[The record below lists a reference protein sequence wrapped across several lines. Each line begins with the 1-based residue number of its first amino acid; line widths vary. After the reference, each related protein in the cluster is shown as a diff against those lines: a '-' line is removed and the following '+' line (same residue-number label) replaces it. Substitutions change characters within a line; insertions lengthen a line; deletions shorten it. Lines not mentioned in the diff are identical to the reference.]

1 MSGRAGTDFHILCG
15 FLGSGKTTLLLD
27 WLALPEA
34 ADTAILVNDVG
45 AFDVDGAVVGRT
57 AGDLPLAMLANG
69 CVCCSIG
76 NELVGTVDRLMADRE
91 ETGQPPF
98 RRMILE
104 CSGLSRPGPVIR
116 SLADLGQHDFRV
128 RVLATFHPGQGAEH
142 AQHFEEAAAQ
152 IAAARTIVLSR
163 LDLPDTAPPEAGARA
178 AQALNPFARIV
189 AEPDRARRAALAF
202 APGGALSPP
211 PNPGLVGLRSLL
223 HPRIGV
229 FLARV
234 PDGLPWDAVAAW
246 IEDLAARCGDR
257 LLRAKGL
264 VRVDGVDGLVL
275 VQGVG
280 TVFSPPMRVPEDG
293 RSGSGGPE
301 SVGAVVLIAHD
312 ADAAM
317 LAEASQAH
325 GVTIEA
331 GG

>member
-1 MSGRAGTDFHILCG
+1 MAGTDFHVLGG

-45 AFDVDGAVVGRT
+45 RFDVDGAVMGRSV
-57 AGDLPLAMLANG
+57 GDLPLAMLANG

-76 NELVGTVDRLMADRE
+76 NELVETVERLVAARE
-91 ETGQPPF
+91 AAGEPPF
-98 RRMILE
+98 RRVILE

-116 SLADLGQHDFRV
+116 SLGDLGRHDFRV
-128 RVLATFHPGQGAEH
+128 RVLATFHPGQGADH
-142 AQHFEEAAAQ
+142 AAHFEEAAAQ
-152 IAAARTIVLSR
+152 LAAARTIVLSR
-163 LDLPDTAPPEAGARA
+163 LDLPDAAPAESGVRA
-178 AQALNPFARIV
+178 AQALNPYARIV

-202 APGGALSPP
+202 APGPATAPP
-211 PNPGLVGLRSLL
+211 PAPGIVGLRSIL

-264 VRVDGVDGLVL
+264 VRVAGIDGLVL
-275 VQGVG
+275 IQGVG
-280 TVFSPPMRVPEDG
+280 TIFSPPMRLREGAVPDA
-293 RSGSGGPE
+293 
-301 SVGAVVLIAHD
+301 VGAVVVIAHD
-312 ADAAM
+312 TTAAM
-317 LAEASQAH
+317 LAEAGAPH

-331 GG
+331 ST

>member
-1 MSGRAGTDFHILCG
+1 MAGTDFHILCG

-45 AFDVDGAVVGRT
+45 RFDVDGAVVGRS
-57 AGDLPLAMLANG
+57 AGGLPLAMLANG

-76 NELVGTVDRLMADRE
+76 NELVDTVHRLMGERAE
-91 ETGQPPF
+91 AGGPPF

-116 SLADLGQHDFRV
+116 SLGELGAHDFRV
-128 RVLATFHPGQGAEH
+128 RVLATFDPAQGRDH
-142 AQHFEEAAAQ
+142 AANFEEAAAQ
-152 IAAARTIVLSR
+152 LAAARTVVLSR
-163 LDLPDTAPPEAGARA
+163 LDLPGAAPAEAGARA
-178 AQALNPFARIV
+178 AAALNPYARIV

-202 APGGALSPP
+202 GPAPAVSAPAG
-211 PNPGLVGLRSLL
+211 PGVVGLRSIL

-229 FLARV
+229 FVARV

-264 VRVDGVDGLVL
+264 VAVDGIDGLVL
-275 VQGVG
+275 IQGVG
-280 TVFSPPMRVPEDG
+280 TVFSPPMRVPRTGAGD
-293 RSGSGGPE
+293 RA
-301 SVGAVVLIAHD
+301 GAVVLIAHD
-312 ADAAM
+312 LPLAA
-317 LAEASQAH
+317 LAEAGEPH
-325 GVTIEA
+325 GVTVEA
-331 GG
+331 S

>member
-57 AGDLPLAMLANG
+57 VGGQMGGDLPLAMLANG

-76 NELVGTVDRLMADRE
+76 NELVGTVERLVAERE
-91 ETGQPPF
+91 AAGEPPF

-116 SLADLGQHDFRV
+116 SLTDLGRHDFRV

-163 LDLPDTAPPEAGARA
+163 LDLPEATSAEAGTRA

-202 APGGALSPP
+202 APGAALAPP
-211 PNPGLVGLRSLL
+211 PSPGLVGLRSLL

-257 LLRAKGL
+257 LLRAKGF

-280 TVFSPPMRVPEDG
+280 TVFSPPMRVPGADG
-293 RSGSGGPE
+293 SDSI
-301 SVGAVVLIAHD
+301 GAVVIIAHD

-317 LAEASQAH
+317 LAEASEPH
-325 GVTIEA
+325 GVAIEA
-331 GG
+331 GR